1 MSRDGSKTDIALTF
15 SSKRGQW
22 AFTLD
27 SPREKNSGNVSC
39 HRLDNAS
46 VGGASVV
53 VVAKLAPA
61 CSPPARVASKPGSRR
76 RARSCGS
83 ARSVPRVDRASC
95 RARVVLVSARVVV
108 SSPVDRPPGGSVLAN
123 DVARARRR
131 SAMLAKRDLFALLL
145 SAFAVYYGTRSES
158 FVTFDRAWYLP
169 LDPGGNA
176 PRYDDPATRHGVDN
190 HPPPPLF
197 VDLNGDGE
205 YEIIAASAS
214 APEIRVFAQ
223 PANNGGAPLRPR
235 GSRATD
241 DVFAGDAARWEDSS
255 SSSSASSA
263 SSFGAARTIA
273 VASLIPENV
282 RVSAGRRAIAL
293 AAGHLVPAGD
303 SASSRS
309 ARKAVV
315 VVVTEGWHV
324 LCFDHNLRLMWERT
338 LQESFPRHARVREV
352 AVMVS
357 DASMFEGDEGAVIVG
372 GRVELGDVADAADED
387 PLSEE
392 LSDERMLGRHR
403 GGARASR
410 EEMARDDVTG
420 SSTRLGA
427 GVDASRHFDYHAFE
441 GSTGA
446 PVGGTRV
453 AISTAPP
460 PPSRN
465 SSSRS
470 TITASTPPRSRGIT
484 TARWRAENSA
494 RAWWRRRCRT
504 SGASARIRD
513 SFPPGSADIEH
524 PEARERHARGAVPP
538 PHPREGANTPPTP
551 SRAPSPPSRTP
562 SAAAE

>member
-1 MSRDGSKTDIALTF
+1 
-15 SSKRGQW
+15 
-22 AFTLD
+22 
-27 SPREKNSGNVSC
+27 
-39 HRLDNAS
+39 
-46 VGGASVV
+46 
-53 VVAKLAPA
+53 
-61 CSPPARVASKPGSRR
+61 
-76 RARSCGS
+76 
-83 ARSVPRVDRASC
+83 
-95 RARVVLVSARVVV
+95 
-108 SSPVDRPPGGSVLAN
+108 
-123 DVARARRR
+123 
-131 SAMLAKRDLFALLL
+131 MLAKRDLFALLL

-403 GGARASR
+403 GGVRASR

-446 PVGGTRV
+446 PRWRHESRFPPRRLRLRGTARPAAQLPPRRRRARGASLRRGGVPRIPRERGGGGAAAHLERARGYAIRSRQVPPTSNTPRRANVTRGGRSRRRTRARERTRHQPRRARHRRRRERRRRRRNERRNERRRERRGGGGRRRSGPRGFRAFVFVAPARYAGTRRAQRV
-453 AISTAPP
+453 RRAPGGGH
-460 PPSRN
+460 
-465 SSSRS
+465 
-470 TITASTPPRSRGIT
+470 RG
-484 TARWRAENSA
+484 
-494 RAWWRRRCRT
+494 
-504 SGASARIRD
+504 GASAQR
-513 SFPPGSADIEH
+513 
-524 PEARERHARGAVPP
+524 
-538 PHPREGANTPPTP
+538 PHGV
-551 SRAPSPPSRTP
+551 
-562 SAAAE
+562 